1 MPFYLFNEPPG
12 YNEVLFFD
20 NDVEKS
26 KYLES
31 KILEY
36 KSLRIKF
43 TGTIK
48 KIEKLFDSMYADM
61 WNDDIYIPY
70 KYLESDNRIF
80 DEKISEVDLEQKFGE
95 NGFYAIKIISIYY
108 NLLEKFGKD
117 LIIKEF
123 PNDVFDFKF
132 IDSMIKIYEKE
143 LNEAMED
150 CMTGNYVEYKEK
162 LPKMSKWERLAEVD
176 EIITRI
182 QNEGDY

>member
-1 MPFYLFNEPPG
+1 MCKL
-12 YNEVLFFD
+12 
-20 NDVEKS
+20 

-80 DEKISEVDLEQKFGE
+80 DEKIYELDLEQKFVE
-95 NGFYAIKIISIYY
+95 NEFYAIKIISIYY
-108 NLLEKFGKD
+108 KLLEKFGKD

-123 PNDVFDFKF
+123 PNEVFNASKRNPPN
-132 IDSMIKIYEKE
+132 
-143 LNEAMED
+143 LNDNNEF
-150 CMTGNYVEYKEK
+150 V
-162 LPKMSKWERLAEVD
+162 LA
-176 EIITRI
+176 INNSLR
-182 QNEGDY
+182 